1 MTRDEEILKAAR
13 DYVSGVT
20 LSSPSD
26 VIHFEAGAKWADKHP
41 NLASLWHNASEE
53 PQGDDWKILC
63 VDDFDLFWVER
74 RANVLGLHNN
84 WDEHTAVFGVKMWAY
99 ISDLLPKQF
108 GNSERL
114 KGEHNGN
121 ND

>member
-1 MTRDEEILKAAR
+1 MTRAEESNPPQDI
-13 DYVSGVT
+13 V
-20 LSSPSD
+20 
-26 VIHFEAGAKWADKHP
+26 
-41 NLASLWHNASEE
+41 NLNNVWHDASEE
-53 PQGDDWKILC
+53 PKGDNYKILC

-108 GNSERL
+108 GNPKSD
-114 KGEHNGN
+114 K
-121 ND
+121 